1 MAQQDEGIM
10 ALMGAGVGTQ
20 TPPSTG
26 QDPQIDMREFRRQA
40 YPVAKDAVREASP
53 EAYGEMQALLSSELA
68 AAGDLDTESLE
79 QMLQIVDYINE
90 NPEQYADIRA
100 ALISS
105 DLIDEDDFPKE
116 MDVEY
121 FATME
126 LVLQEA
132 LMKASGEAAEMVQGP
147 TAMMPPQGFAKGGI
161 AEAAQLVASK
171 GRYGDT
177 MLAHITPSEA
187 RLLKARGG
195 SGTINPQTGLPEF
208 FLKKA
213 FKAIAK
219 PIKKVTKKVLSSP
232 IGRIAATVALSMFIP
247 APLASALVT
256 KAAGGTW
263 KDAFKSAAVAYL
275 ASPAGPLGSTVK
287 GATPFL
293 NNLNP
298 SLATGLRAGLTG
310 TGAALLTGS
319 NLKQAVTAGVTSG
332 LMAGVQAARA
342 NQGAPVENRTTQD
355 GMAVRES
362 GAGLAPEAA
371 PGTGAPGA
379 DIGSGT
385 DISSTFDP
393 NAAASGSAPTTLSAS
408 EFQTATDFAMPEPI
422 TPGPGVQMASA
433 DANAGIAALNPP
445 GVSTAANPN
454 PFISAGDP
462 NPMTTTVLPSGQVV
476 SSGGTG
482 TPGGVQVDTPSPTWD
497 SFRDTASNAWESTKK
512 FMWPSDPS
520 TSDVIAKAN
529 QMVKESGGQ
538 MSFDK
543 AYIDAKA
550 DLTPGII
557 EQYGPA
563 AGATLGVAALSGAF
577 EAPEDDG
584 PTPTQTALET
594 PIEVPE
600 TLRKPIQN
608 LPGVEYDEQGNI
620 IGSKAWNP
628 YAGINPS
635 TPTRVDTQGIM
646 GLQGS
651 QRTYPQQPM
660 MQQPMMLYPQAA
672 GLYQQPVA
680 PMGYSSQSSRNPT
693 PTGFKAG
700 GIAALAKGGYPRRI
714 GQISGPGTETS
725 DDIPAMLSDGEF
737 VMTAGAV
744 RGAGNGSRREGAKKM
759 YALMHQLEQNAARG

>member
-10 ALMGAGVGTQ
+10 ALMGAGSAPAEQ
-20 TPPSTG
+20 A
-26 QDPQIDMREFRRQA
+26 PQIDMREFRRQA
-40 YPVAKDAVREASP
+40 FPVTKEAVREASP
-53 EAYGEMQALLSSELA
+53 EAYGEMQSLLSSELA
-68 AAGDLDTESLE
+68 AAGDLDPESLD
-79 QMLQIVDYINE
+79 QMLQIVDYINDH
-90 NPEQYADIRA
+90 PEEYPQIRE
-100 ALISS
+100 ALIAS
-105 DLIDEDDFPKE
+105 DLIDPDDFPKE

-121 FATME
+121 FATMQV
-126 LVLQEA
+126 VLEEA
-132 LMKASGEAAEMVQGP
+132 AQTQRGEAAEMVQGP
-147 TAMMPPQGFAKGGI
+147 AAMMPPQGFAKGGI

-213 FKAIAK
+213 FKAVTK
-219 PIKKVTKKVLSSP
+219 PVTKVVKKVLASP
-232 IGRIAATVALSMFIP
+232 VGRIAATVGLSMLGVP
-247 APLASALVT
+247 PWAASALVT
-256 KAAGGTW
+256 KAAGGSW
-263 KDAFKSAAVAYL
+263 KDTFKAAAVAYL
-275 ASPAGPLGSTVK
+275 ASPAGPIGNYVK
-287 GATPFL
+287 GMTPAL
-293 NNLNP
+293 NSLNP
-298 SLATGLRAGLTG
+298 ALATGLRAGLTG

-342 NQGAPVENRTTQD
+342 DTGAPVDNRTTQD

-362 GAGLAPEAA
+362 GAGLAPSADT
-371 PGTGAPGA
+371 GTGT
-379 DIGSGT
+379 DLSGG
-385 DISSTFDP
+385 TFDA
-393 NAAASGSAPTTLSAS
+393 NAAASGNAPTTLSAS

-422 TPGPGVQMASA
+422 TPGPGVQVASA

-454 PFISAGDP
+454 PFVSAGDP

-476 SSGGTG
+476 ASGGTG
-482 TPGGVQVDTPSPTWD
+482 TPGGVQVDTPSSSWD
-497 SFRDTASNAWESTKK
+497 SFKDTASSAWESTKE
-512 FMWPSDPS
+512 FMYPSAPTDAQ
-520 TSDVIAKAN
+520 IADRAA
-529 QMVKESGGQ
+529 Q
-538 MSFDK
+538 
-543 AYIDAKA
+543 IKA
-550 DLTPGII
+550 DYSARGLNISDTAAINSATEALTPGII

-577 EAPEDDG
+577 EAPEDDE

-600 TLRKPIQN
+600 TLRRPIQN

-628 YAGINPS
+628 YAGINPA
-635 TPTRVDTQGIM
+635 TPTRVETQGIM

-660 MQQPMMLYPQAA
+660 MQQPMMVYPQVA
-672 GLYQQPVA
+672 GLYQQPVS
-680 PMGYSSQSSRNPT
+680 PMEYSSQSSRNPT

>member
-10 ALMGAGVGTQ
+10 ALMGAGSAPAEQ
-20 TPPSTG
+20 A
-26 QDPQIDMREFRRQA
+26 PQIDMREFRRQVF
-40 YPVAKDAVREASP
+40 PVTKEAVREASP
-53 EAYGEMQALLSSELA
+53 EAYGEMQSLLSSELA
-68 AAGDLDTESLE
+68 AAGDLDPESLD
-79 QMLQIVDYINE
+79 QMLQIVDYINDH
-90 NPEQYADIRA
+90 PEEYPQIRE
-100 ALISS
+100 ALIAS
-105 DLIDEDDFPKE
+105 DLIDPDDFPKE

-121 FATME
+121 FATMQV
-126 LVLQEA
+126 VLEEA
-132 LMKASGEAAEMVQGP
+132 AQTQRGEAAEMVQGP
-147 TAMMPPQGFAKGGI
+147 AAMMPPQGFAKGGI

-213 FKAIAK
+213 FKKITK
-219 PIKKVTKKVLSSP
+219 PVTKVVKKVLASP
-232 IGRIAATVALSMFIP
+232 VGRIAATVGLSMLGVP
-247 APLASALVT
+247 PWAASALVT
-256 KAAGGTW
+256 KAAGGSW
-263 KDAFKSAAVAYL
+263 KDTFKAAAVAYL
-275 ASPAGPLGSTVK
+275 ASPAGPIGNYVK
-287 GATPFL
+287 GMTPAL
-293 NNLNP
+293 NSLNP
-298 SLATGLRAGLTG
+298 ALATGLRAGLTG

-332 LMAGVQAARA
+332 LMAGVQTAMK
-342 NQGAPVENRTTQD
+342 GSPAPVENRTTQD

-371 PGTGAPGA
+371 PGTPAPGA

-393 NAAASGSAPTTLSAS
+393 TAAASGNAPTTISDSDFQLAS
-408 EFQTATDFAMPEPI
+408 VT
-422 TPGPGVQMASA
+422 
-433 DANAGIAALNPP
+433 NAAPP

-454 PFISAGDP
+454 PFVSAGDP

-476 SSGGTG
+476 ASGGTG
-482 TPGGVQVDTPSPTWD
+482 TPGGVQVDTPSSSWD
-497 SFRDTASNAWESTKK
+497 SFKDTASNAWESTKE
-512 FMWPSDPS
+512 FMWPSDP
-520 TSDVIAKAN
+520 TSAEIAAKTDQLIA
-529 QMVKESGGQ
+529 ESGGRLPY
-538 MSFDK
+538 MD
-543 AYIDAKA
+543 ARAEAIDT
-550 DLTPGII
+550 LTPGII

-563 AGATLGVAALSGAF
+563 TGATLGVAALSGAF
-577 EAPEDDG
+577 EAPEDDE

-600 TLRKPIQN
+600 TLRRPIQN

-660 MQQPMMLYPQAA
+660 AQQPTMMQQPMMQQPMMLYPQVA
-672 GLYQQPVA
+672 GLYQQPL
-680 PMGYSSQSSRNPT
+680 YSTGSSGQSSRNPE
-693 PTGFKAG
+693 PTGFKSG

>member
-1 MAQQDEGIM
+1 
-10 ALMGAGVGTQ
+10 
-20 TPPSTG
+20 
-26 QDPQIDMREFRRQA
+26 
-40 YPVAKDAVREASP
+40 
-53 EAYGEMQALLSSELA
+53 
-68 AAGDLDTESLE
+68 
-79 QMLQIVDYINE
+79 
-90 NPEQYADIRA
+90 
-100 ALISS
+100 
-105 DLIDEDDFPKE
+105 
-116 MDVEY
+116 
-121 FATME
+121 
-126 LVLQEA
+126 
-132 LMKASGEAAEMVQGP
+132 
-147 TAMMPPQGFAKGGI
+147 MMPPQGFAKGGI

-208 FLKKA
+208 FLKK
-213 FKAIAK
+213 FVKKVGKAV
-219 PIKKVTKKVLSSP
+219 KKVTKKVLSSP
-232 IGRIAATVALSMFIP
+232 VGRIAATIGLSMLGVP
-247 APLASALVT
+247 PWAASALVT

-263 KDAFKSAAVAYL
+263 KDTFKAAAVAYL
-275 ASPAGPLGSTVK
+275 ASPGGPIGNYVE
-287 GATPFL
+287 GMTPAL
-293 NNLNP
+293 NSLNP
-298 SLATGLRAGLTG
+298 SVAAGLRAGLTG

-332 LMAGVQAARA
+332 LMAGVQTAMK
-342 NQGAPVENRTTQD
+342 GSPAPVENRTTQD

-385 DISSTFDP
+385 DISSTFDAP
-393 NAAASGSAPTTLSAS
+393 AAASGNAPTTLSDSDFQLAS
-408 EFQTATDFAMPEPI
+408 VT
-422 TPGPGVQMASA
+422 
-433 DANAGIAALNPP
+433 NAAPP

-454 PFISAGDP
+454 PFVSAGDTGSMTSTFDSP
-462 NPMTTTVLPSGQVV
+462 TTTIDPNTGQIV
-476 SSGGTG
+476 STGGTG
-482 TPGGVQVDTPSPTWD
+482 TTAPPPSPTWD
-497 SFRDTASNAWESTKK
+497 SFKDTASNAWESTKK

-520 TSDVIAKAN
+520 TSDVIAKAKE
-529 QMVKESGGQ
+529 MVNESGGQ
-538 MSFDK
+538 LSFDK

-563 AGATLGVAALSGAF
+563 TGATLGVAALSGAF
-577 EAPEDDG
+577 EAPEDDE

-600 TLRKPIQN
+600 TLRRPIQN

-660 MQQPMMLYPQAA
+660 AQQPTTLQQPMMQQPMMLYPQVA
-672 GLYQQPVA
+672 GLYQQPL
-680 PMGYSSQSSRNPT
+680 YSTGSSGQSSRNPE
-693 PTGFKAG
+693 PTGFKSG

>member
-10 ALMGAGVGTQ
+10 ALMGAGSAPAEQ
-20 TPPSTG
+20 A
-26 QDPQIDMREFRRQA
+26 PQIDMREFRRQVF
-40 YPVAKDAVREASP
+40 PVTKEAVREASP
-53 EAYGEMQALLSSELA
+53 EAYGEMQSLLSSELA
-68 AAGDLDTESLE
+68 AAGDLDPESLD
-79 QMLQIVDYINE
+79 QMLQIVDYINDH
-90 NPEQYADIRA
+90 PEEYPQIRE
-100 ALISS
+100 ALIAS
-105 DLIDEDDFPKE
+105 DLIDPDDFPKE

-121 FATME
+121 FATMQV
-126 LVLQEA
+126 VLEEA
-132 LMKASGEAAEMVQGP
+132 SQAQRGEAAEMVQGP
-147 TAMMPPQGFAKGGI
+147 AAMMPPQGFAKGGI

-213 FKAIAK
+213 FKKITK
-219 PIKKVTKKVLSSP
+219 PVTKVVKKVLASP
-232 IGRIAATVALSMFIP
+232 VGRIAATVGLSMLGVP
-247 APLASALVT
+247 PWAASALVT
-256 KAAGGTW
+256 KAAGGSW
-263 KDAFKSAAVAYL
+263 KDTFKAAAVAYL
-275 ASPAGPLGSTVK
+275 ASPAGPIGNYVK
-287 GATPFL
+287 GMTPAL
-293 NNLNP
+293 NSLNP
-298 SLATGLRAGLTG
+298 ALATGLRAGLTG

-332 LMAGVQAARA
+332 LMAGVQTAMK
-342 NQGAPVENRTTQD
+342 GSPAPVENRTTQD

-393 NAAASGSAPTTLSAS
+393 NAAASGNAPTAISDSDFQLAS
-408 EFQTATDFAMPEPI
+408 VT
-422 TPGPGVQMASA
+422 
-433 DANAGIAALNPP
+433 NAAPP

-482 TPGGVQVDTPSPTWD
+482 TPGGVQVDTPSSSWD
-497 SFRDTASNAWESTKK
+497 AFKDTASNAWESTKE
-512 FMWPSDPS
+512 FMYPSAPTDAQ
-520 TSDVIAKAN
+520 IADRAA
-529 QMVKESGGQ
+529 Q
-538 MSFDK
+538 
-543 AYIDAKA
+543 IKA
-550 DLTPGII
+550 DYSARGLNISDTAAINSATEALTPGVIA
-557 EQYGPA
+557 QYGPA

-594 PIEVPE
+594 PIEVPAS
-600 TLRKPIQN
+600 LQRPIQN
-608 LPGVEYDEQGNI
+608 LPGVEYDAQGNI

-628 YAGINPS
+628 YAGITAA
-635 TPTRVDTQGIM
+635 TPTRVETQGIM

-651 QRTYPQQPM
+651 GRALPSQNLMMPPQPM
-660 MQQPMMLYPQAA
+660 TLYPQAA